1 MPPREVSP
9 SSVFHG
15 QRVVAYYRAD
25 TAQPLGYAS
34 HVAQT
39 FLNAMRKI
47 KVQSPEDDFEPFQI
61 HSRPL
66 GNVVYIMTSL
76 FTKPQVMRAMEKAVM
91 GQLTSMQK
99 E

>member
-1 MPPREVSP
+1 
-9 SSVFHG
+9 
-15 QRVVAYYRAD
+15 
-25 TAQPLGYAS
+25 
-34 HVAQT
+34 
-39 FLNAMRKI
+39 MRKI

-99 E
+99 Q

>member
-1 MPPREVSP
+1 
-9 SSVFHG
+9 
-15 QRVVAYYRAD
+15 
-25 TAQPLGYAS
+25 
-34 HVAQT
+34 
-39 FLNAMRKI
+39 MRKI

-99 E
+99 